1 MESYYLIYNICIK
14 FFLFI
19 LIINLILEKGS
30 HHKEIKDLEDYF
42 SLSICQLLYFTIN
55 YKCSTNFHL
64 NNNFYNDILEINN
77 NINLFINIKKS
88 QLENIL
94 LLLGIVPFLKNKSTL
109 FYKINDKEVYIFF
122 KKIFNKKIKY
132 KMIKLDYNDLLSFN
146 INLKKLLYY
155 KWKLIPTKSV
165 LDNLRHIINNY
176 YNETNLDLFQ
186 KSLNINYKSFIYD
199 KINKMTD
206 EEIQNLLSKFNINNL
221 FIKKKI
227 LEYMKKIN
235 V

>member
-1 MESYYLIYNICIK
+1 MN
-14 FFLFI
+14 
-19 LIINLILEKGS
+19 
-30 HHKEIKDLEDYF
+30 
-42 SLSICQLLYFTIN
+42 
-55 YKCSTNFHL
+55 
-64 NNNFYNDILEINN
+64 
-77 NINLFINIKKS
+77 
-88 QLENIL
+88 
-94 LLLGIVPFLKNKSTL
+94 
-109 FYKINDKEVYIFF
+109 
-122 KKIFNKKIKY
+122 
-132 KMIKLDYNDLLSFN
+132 KLDYNDLLSFN